1 MFEQFWPLS
10 LAALVGLAITFQGV
24 LNSLMA
30 KYIGPLQMAVANHT
44 IGIALIGASFLAFG
58 LWRSNWSQ
66 LTQVPW
72 YVYLSGALGVFIV
85 LAIALVLPRVGALA
99 AYATVIAAQLVAA
112 TAIDHWGLFGIPEN
126 PLTLGRVFGVALLFA
141 GAWLVLQK

>member
-1 MFEQFWPLS
+1 MSEQFWLLS
-10 LAALVGLAITFQGV
+10 LAALVGLAITMQGV
-24 LNSLMA
+24 LNSLLA

-44 IGIALIGASFLAFG
+44 VGIALIGAIFLVFG
-58 LWRSNWSQ
+58 LWRGNWPQ
-66 LTQVPW
+66 LAHAPW

-85 LAIALVLPRVGALA
+85 IAIAWVLPRVGASG

-126 PLTLGRVFGVALLFA
+126 PMTLGRVLGVALLFS